1 MKKIIFII
9 VFLLFLFPNNVFAL
23 SSEYEDLLY
32 NLVGEEVVEEKINVY
47 FFYGN
52 GCPHC
57 EKEKKFLDS
66 LEEKYKDNIQVFRY
80 ETWDDSHNA
89 NMMLTAKEIFGVSL
103 TKSVPFTVVGTEYNL
118 GFNDYVGEKI
128 ENQVASYLEI
138 KDFESIVDENKVDIP
153 IIGKIDMKDTSIIF
167 IAIVLGFLDGFNPC
181 AMWILLFLI
190 NMLIGMKDR
199 RKMLLFGL
207 VFLFVSGLVYF
218 LAMLGI
224 NTFLTYISVPVIRG
238 VIGVVAVIIGIYN
251 VRKFIINRKSDNG
264 CHVVDSKKRKKIFD
278 KIKKFTTEKNV
289 FLALMG
295 VIALAIS
302 VNTIELACSTAFPAT
317 FAEILVVN
325 EISGVASIFY
335 LIIYTL
341 FYMIDDMVVFVIA
354 TATLTISASS
364 SKYGKYTSLVGG
376 IIMFIVGILLILK
389 PEWIMFNF

>member
-1 MKKIIFII
+1 M
-9 VFLLFLFPNNVFAL
+9 
-23 SSEYEDLLY
+23 
-32 NLVGEEVVEEKINVY
+32 
-47 FFYGN
+47 
-52 GCPHC
+52 
-57 EKEKKFLDS
+57 
-66 LEEKYKDNIQVFRY
+66 
-80 ETWDDSHNA
+80 
-89 NMMLTAKEIFGVSL
+89 
-103 TKSVPFTVVGTEYNL
+103 